1 MKKRK
6 LKLYIRIF
14 IAFFIFILSG
24 CTTFKGSYP
33 YQSSKPSKKYPSEKL
48 DTAPSG
54 LSKKNGE
61 PVATMRPY
69 MVLGKEY
76 YPTVVSVGD
85 TTTGRAS
92 WYGSDFHGKSTSN
105 GEGYDMHAMT
115 AAHKTL
121 PMNTVVRVT
130 NLANNRATVVRIN
143 DRGPFVASRIIDLS
157 FAAAKEIDLVGKGSS
172 DVLLEVLG
180 FEPSGTKSIDF
191 SSMAA
196 GPRQEVLSSFAVQI
210 GAFTQINGALSTQKK
225 YASFHGYS
233 AIIKDS
239 QYNNDKLFRIWL
251 RGFRSE
257 AEARDFIAKGYFDG
271 QFITRE

>member
-1 MKKRK
+1 
-6 LKLYIRIF
+6 LYIR
-14 IAFFIFILSG
+14 FFLAVLILTLSG

-33 YQSSKPSKKYPSEKL
+33 YQSQKPSKKYPSENL
-48 DTAPSG
+48 DNVPSG
-54 LSKKNGE
+54 LKKKNGE
-61 PVATMRPY
+61 SVASMRPY
-69 MVLGKEY
+69 TVFGKEY
-76 YPTVVSVGD
+76 YPTVVNVGD
-85 TTTGRAS
+85 TSTGRAS
-92 WYGSDFHGKSTSN
+92 WYGSDFHGKSTCN
-105 GEGYDMHAMT
+105 GEGYDMYAMT

-130 NLANNRATVVRIN
+130 NLENNRVTVVRIN
-143 DRGPFVASRIIDLS
+143 DRGPFVESRIIDLS
-157 FAAAKEIDLVGKGSS
+157 LSAAKEIDIVSKGSS
-172 DVLLEVLG
+172 QVRLEVLG
-180 FEPSGTKSIDF
+180 FEPTGYKSIDYTA
-191 SSMAA
+191 MAA
-196 GPRQEVLSSFAVQI
+196 GPRQEVLTSFAVQI
-210 GAFTQINGALSTQKK
+210 GAFTNINGALETQKK